1 MCSPARCSSPCTS
14 QSDCGLAETI
24 GVCHLCG
31 LVLNP
36 LSPLALKS
44 QTIKNPIK
52 FNLSRQSSHFF
63 LMQYHKCLG
72 FFHPRGLG
80 KERGKK
86 TPQKAPDYQHR
97 LTRVCKQ
104 LQHILLVLS
113 SPAHCWGG
121 KEGRRKKIRTHFCC
135 YEPLPL
141 TLTSTSVP
149 HLPSGKGTSPV

>member
-14 QSDCGLAETI
+14 QSDCDSAETI

-44 QTIKNPIK
+44 QTIKKPIK

-63 LMQYHKCLG
+63 LTQYHKCLG

-97 LTRVCKQ
+97 LTRS
-104 LQHILLVLS
+104 LQE
-113 SPAHCWGG
+113 AA
-121 KEGRRKKIRTHFCC
+121 TH
-135 YEPLPL
+135 LAG
-141 TLTSTSVP
+141 TV
-149 HLPSGKGTSPV
+149 LPSPLLGRERREKKKNQNRFLLL

>member
-14 QSDCGLAETI
+14 QSDCDSAETI
-24 GVCHLCG
+24 GACHLCG

-86 TPQKAPDYQHR
+86 SHRKPQTTNTVR

-104 LQHILLVLS
+104 LQYILLVLF

-121 KEGRRKKIRTHFCC
+121 KQGGRKKNQNRF
-135 YEPLPL
+135 LL
-141 TLTSTSVP
+141 L
-149 HLPSGKGTSPV
+149 